1 MEESDFN
8 FYSSRLNVKR
18 TMMREDGRQTESEYS
33 VRLYSVHELGQL
45 LKQAGFGIKE
55 VSGQEAT
62 RGLFFGSQSSRII
75 MLAERRTPGRSRPD
89 SSRPASE

>member
-1 MEESDFN
+1 
-8 FYSSRLNVKR
+8 
-18 TMMREDGRQTESEYS
+18 
-33 VRLYSVHELGQL
+33 VHELGQL

-89 SSRPASE
+89 SSPPTSE